1 MRKFLLNLLFMG
13 LMVPWM
19 TQAQDLVDY
28 TVRTGVDSTKW
39 MTLTSG
45 ATQIFGTSTDDQA
58 SSVMN
63 IGFNFAFGEDT
74 YSQFSVNS
82 NGSMRLGSV
91 AMGSSSSYGQFGT
104 NANEYT
110 PKISGC
116 AKDIG
121 TCSNGHIK
129 YEVFGTAPA
138 RTLVVEYKMGYTY
151 NSSNNADFMWQVQ
164 LHEDSNKVVLVYGH
178 SLPGNNPSSYQTG
191 LGISGSDFCIIN
203 PTTNAVTFYTSQHS
217 TTYTVGSNGLYTYSI
232 YESNDGYKAEI
243 YYDAQGKPS
252 SWTDTKPDG
261 TVSSGTY
268 DANGNRIP

>member
-138 RTLVVEYKMGYTY
+138 RGE
-151 NSSNNADFMWQVQ
+151 
-164 LHEDSNKVVLVYGH
+164 
-178 SLPGNNPSSYQTG
+178 
-191 LGISGSDFCIIN
+191 
-203 PTTNAVTFYTSQHS
+203 
-217 TTYTVGSNGLYTYSI
+217 
-232 YESNDGYKAEI
+232 
-243 YYDAQGKPS
+243 
-252 SWTDTKPDG
+252 
-261 TVSSGTY
+261 
-268 DANGNRIP
+268 